1 MNAQV
6 RKYIASV
13 PPGSRRSLREL
24 RAAIRAAA
32 PRAEECISYGILAF
46 RLDGR
51 ILVWCAGWKQHVS
64 LYPMTARIRRAHAA
78 ALKKY
83 EMSKGTVRF
92 PLGAPIPVTLVR
104 QLVKARAA
112 ELNAP
117 RTAHNALRTT
127 HGS

>member
-13 PPGSRRSLREL
+13 PPGSRRAFREL

-32 PRAEECISYGILAF
+32 PRAEVCISYGILGF

-51 ILVWCAGWKQHVS
+51 ILVWCAAWKQHVS

-92 PLGAPIPVTLVR
+92 PLSAPIPVTLVR
-104 QLVKARAA
+104 RLVKARMREVLSA
-112 ELNAP
+112 
-117 RTAHNALRTT
+117 
-127 HGS
+127 